1 MSDKDTNK
9 ERKFYKT
16 IVSLEVLSEGPI
28 PSGMALANI
37 LRETIYGTWSALR
50 QPDQATELTPEQFAE
65 ACGVH
70 ATDPEFFGLN
80 PDGTFVEDVDTD
92 EDTDED

>member
-28 PSGMALANI
+28 PAGAALANI
-37 LRETIYGTWSALR
+37 VSETVYGTWSGLR
-50 QPDQATELTPEQFAE
+50 LPDQATELTPEELIE

-70 ATDPEFFGLN
+70 LTDPEFFGLN
-80 PDGTFVEDVDTD
+80 PDGTFVED